1 MTVDPVVSL
10 TEDMKVWIVRVRAG
24 GAKAAISDLL
34 RLAEANDSEI
44 LVVRSDLV
52 FGSDHLRSALYHARK
67 AFEGGRNVS
76 ASLAMETMLY
86 ASGERQLNSAI
97 RKMSVP
103 EDAREFVVAVISGAV
118 PVSARDSTEL
128 PGKAECRREDL
139 LRFGIGEAEISTV
152 PGRDPNELVLER
164 VAAVDAIKK

>member
-1 MTVDPVVSL
+1 M
-10 TEDMKVWIVRVRAG
+10 RVRAG
-24 GAKAAISDLL
+24 GAKAAVSDLL
-34 RLAEANDSEI
+34 RLAEVNDSEV

-76 ASLAMETMLY
+76 ASLAMETLLY

-103 EDAREFVVAVISGAV
+103 DDAREFVVAIISGAV
-118 PVSARDSTEL
+118 PVSAIDSVEL
-128 PGKAECRREDL
+128 PGTVECRREDL

>member
-1 MTVDPVVSL
+1 MTVDPVVSR
-10 TEDMKVWIVRVRAG
+10 TEDMKAWIVRVHAE
-24 GAKAAISDLL
+24 GAKAAIGRLL

-52 FGSDHLRSALYHARK
+52 FGSDHVRSALYHARK
-67 AFEGGRNVS
+67 AFESGRNVS
-76 ASLAMETMLY
+76 ASLAMETLLY

-118 PVSARDSTEL
+118 PVSASDSTEL
-128 PGKAECRREDL
+128 SGKVECRREDL
-139 LRFGIGEAEISTV
+139 LRFGIGEAEILTV